1 MMKVKTISVKFEV
14 HNYVYNL
21 TINSNRSGKGMKG
34 LYIYIYI
41 YIYIYTKVIFDINI
55 IIYCQYNK
63 GHHNLC

>member
-1 MMKVKTISVKFEV
+1 MMKVKTISVTSEV
-14 HNYVYNL
+14 HNFVYNL

-41 YIYIYTKVIFDINI
+41 KVIFDINI

-63 GHHNLC
+63 GHHNLY

>member
-1 MMKVKTISVKFEV
+1 MMKVKTISVTFEV

-41 YIYIYTKVIFDINI
+41 YT
-55 IIYCQYNK
+55 QS
-63 GHHNLC
+63 

>member
-1 MMKVKTISVKFEV
+1 MKVKTISVTFEV
-14 HNYVYNL
+14 HNSVYNL

-41 YIYIYTKVIFDINI
+41 KVIFDINI

-63 GHHNLC
+63 GHHNLY